1 MSDRDKYS
9 VLLVEDESSLA
20 LIYQEYLR
28 DEPYDI
34 TAVET
39 GGDAMAA
46 IASKPELDIVI
57 LDLHLPD
64 FNGLEIL
71 KHIQAN
77 NIPLTVVVITAHGSI
92 NTAVDAMRLGATD
105 FLLKPFN
112 PDRFIYTLRNAHDR
126 HKLTKIVEDFENA
139 FDRREYEGF
148 IGTSLAMQAVYKTID
163 AAAPSSASVFI
174 TGESG
179 TGKEVCA
186 EAIHAKSNRSGNSFI
201 ALNCAAIPR
210 DLMESEIF
218 GHTKGAFTGA
228 SVDRDGAAILANG
241 GTLFLD
247 EICEMDLGLQAKLL
261 RFIHSGTFQKVGSSV
276 TQEVDVRFVCA
287 TNRNPWAEVEAGN
300 FREDLLFRLHVIP
313 IHLPPLR
320 DRDND
325 IVQLADAFLEEY
337 TQEEG
342 KSFTS
347 FTADAIKLLKGHPWP
362 GNARELQNVLRNAII
377 LNDGEEITTEML
389 QLIRAGEASNGASS
403 SNENQAGPTQPD
415 SNVVPLHSDY
425 ADNDPV
431 EITPLWRV
439 EKQHIENALKAS
451 NGNVARAAAMLE
463 TGASTLYRRLKEFD
477 QMTAE

>member
-218 GHTKGAFTGA
+218 
-228 SVDRDGAAILANG
+228 
-241 GTLFLD
+241 
-247 EICEMDLGLQAKLL
+247 
-261 RFIHSGTFQKVGSSV
+261 
-276 TQEVDVRFVCA
+276 
-287 TNRNPWAEVEAGN
+287 
-300 FREDLLFRLHVIP
+300 
-313 IHLPPLR
+313 
-320 DRDND
+320 
-325 IVQLADAFLEEY
+325 
-337 TQEEG
+337 
-342 KSFTS
+342 
-347 FTADAIKLLKGHPWP
+347 
-362 GNARELQNVLRNAII
+362 
-377 LNDGEEITTEML
+377 
-389 QLIRAGEASNGASS
+389 
-403 SNENQAGPTQPD
+403 
-415 SNVVPLHSDY
+415 
-425 ADNDPV
+425 
-431 EITPLWRV
+431 
-439 EKQHIENALKAS
+439 
-451 NGNVARAAAMLE
+451 
-463 TGASTLYRRLKEFD
+463 
-477 QMTAE
+477 